1 MQLED
6 SGPEDVEPELIA
18 PEDFLPQS
26 LINPYPEDARRM
38 GLDRYTG
45 SDAAMLAFAANL
57 DSKKP
62 SHRLFAILL
71 LILVVGSFVATL
83 WGQMH

>member
-6 SGPEDVEPELIA
+6 NGPEDQEPELIE
-18 PEDFLPQS
+18 PEDFLPPAM
-26 LINPYPEDARRM
+26 LNPFPADAQRM
-38 GLDRYTG
+38 GMDRYTG
-45 SDAAMLAFAANL
+45 SDAAMLAFASNL

-62 SHRLFAILL
+62 SHRLFAMLL
-71 LILVVGSFVATL
+71 LIVVVGSFAYTL